1 MKNQCAGSTQRR
13 SAPSQTFAL
22 VVIAL
27 TLAACAESGTLRMMR
42 VPADAGAEARDAA
55 IDALLVD
62 GGMPDA
68 NSPDAATSDAG
79 IAAPPARYA
88 ADARHS
94 RINAHVVAE
103 LARIRANDPT
113 LRDDVLAKVGDSITV
128 STSFL
133 RCFAGSRVNLD
144 GRTALA
150 DTIAHFGAGDA
161 AGATPYERETLAA
174 GVGWSAWRALEGAP
188 SPLVRE
194 LDAIAPRFA
203 VVMYGTNDVGS
214 NTPTRYADD
223 MLDLVDTLIERGVVP
238 IVSSFPPL
246 DANPAA
252 DARIPLYTAILRALS
267 EARQVPFVDL
277 HAELAALPGHGLGP
291 DDIHPNTA
299 PSGACDF
306 SAAGLGYGYDVR
318 NLVTIEALD
327 RARRVVVGGEP
338 APDADGLARLGSGTS
353 ADPYVIDALP
363 FTDSRN
369 TAFATERLRAS
380 YSGCSSTANEGGAE
394 LVYTLELTA
403 PRRIDAWVF
412 DRGMVDID
420 VHVLDASGSEA
431 GCMARNDTH
440 VAIDLPAGRFTIVID
455 TYVASGAERAGE
467 YLFVV
472 L

>member
-1 MKNQCAGSTQRR
+1 MGAKQRR
-13 SAPSQTFAL
+13 CARPKPFSLGAL
-22 VVIAL
+22 VLA
-27 TLAACAESGTLRMMR
+27 LAACTESGAPPTMR
-42 VPADAGAEARDAA
+42 VSPDAGTPTHDAA
-55 IDALLVD
+55 VDAPLPD
-62 GGMPDA
+62 GDLPDA
-68 NSPDAATSDAG
+68 AAPDAATPDASV
-79 IAAPPARYA
+79 AAPPARYA
-88 ADARHS
+88 ADVRHS

-103 LARIRANDPT
+103 LARIRANDPA
-113 LRDDVLAKVGDSITV
+113 LRDDVLAKLGDSITV

-144 GRTALA
+144 GRTGLA
-150 DTIAHFGAGDA
+150 DTIAHFRAGDA
-161 AGATPYERETLAA
+161 AGATPYERETLSA

-188 SPLVRE
+188 SPVVQE
-194 LDAIAPRFA
+194 LDAIQPRFA

-214 NTPTRYADD
+214 NTPTRYADN

-238 IVSSFPPL
+238 VVSSFPPL

-252 DARIPLYTAILRALS
+252 DARIPLYTAILRALA

-277 HAELAALPGHGLGP
+277 HAALEALPGHGLGP
-291 DDIHPNTA
+291 DDIHPSTA

-306 SAAGLGYGYDVR
+306 SATGLGYGYDVR

-327 RARRVVVGGEP
+327 RARRVVVADEP
-338 APDADGLARLGSGTS
+338 APDADGPLRIGRGTS

-369 TAFATERLRAS
+369 TAFATERLRAT

-403 PRRIDAWVF
+403 PRRVDAWVF

-440 VAIDLPAGRFTIVID
+440 VSIELPAGRFTIVLD